1 MKHGAGER
9 SGRRIVKGFLNLCQE
24 CRGRC
29 GATQGGDM
37 MGFSLRKVIVAVE
50 WSVDWGG
57 GDCAA
62 DERDWLSNSGTLNL
76 RHHGPSG
83 HQRKGE
89 NWRQPRHT

>member
-57 GDCAA
+57 GIVQLMR
-62 DERDWLSNSGTLNL
+62 ETG
-76 RHHGPSG
+76 
-83 HQRKGE
+83 
-89 NWRQPRHT
+89 